1 MQLLKKITLMLL
13 VSGWL
18 GISFIMA
25 HATPKNYAAVV
36 VDADTGKVL
45 HSSNIH
51 KKIPPASLTK
61 VMTLSIIFDALE
73 KNKIRLTDMWPVSK
87 YAASRAPC
95 KLHLSPDSHIS
106 VQNVILALI
115 TQSANDAAAVTAE
128 FFAKD
133 EKAFARYMT
142 KRARQF
148 GMQDTTFKNA
158 SGLPEVGQLTTA
170 HDMALL
176 GLVML
181 KHYKKYFHLFS
192 VKEFCFQ
199 NKCYRNHN
207 LRLLNRN
214 KFEFDGIKTGFV
226 NNSGFVVLATN
237 RNAVGHYLVTVVMGG
252 PSHVWRDN
260 RVVELVHNLRKNER
274 T

>member
-1 MQLLKKITLMLL
+1 MQLLKQIILL
-13 VSGWL
+13 LLLAGSF
-18 GISFIMA
+18 GISILVA
-25 HATPKNYAAVV
+25 RSTPNNYAAVV
-36 VDADTGKVL
+36 VDADTGKIL
-45 HSSNIH
+45 HKTNIH
-51 KKIPPASLTK
+51 KQIPPASLTK
-61 VMTLSIIFDALE
+61 VMTLAIIFDALE

-87 YAASRAPC
+87 HAAAQSPC
-95 KLHLSPDSHIS
+95 KLHLSPGSYIS
-106 VQNVILALI
+106 VQNVILSMV

-128 FFAKD
+128 FFEKD
-133 EKAFARYMT
+133 EKTFARYMT

-148 GMQDTTFKNA
+148 GMKDTTFKNA
-158 SGLPEVGQLTTA
+158 SGLPAVGQLTTA

-207 LRLLNRN
+207 LRLLNKN
-214 KFEFDGIKTGFV
+214 HVEFDGIKTGFV
-226 NNSGFVVLATN
+226 NKSGFVVLATN
-237 RNAVGHYLVTVVMGG
+237 KNAVGHYLVTVVMGG

-260 RVVELVHNLRKNER
+260 RVVELVHNLRKNEKM
-274 T
+274 